1 MFNPQMKTTL
11 TWINFG
17 LTNGGHNIVY
27 FVFTFCVILH
37 TFSMLKMQY
46 KITKKI

>member
-17 LTNGGHNIVY
+17 LTNGGHNKALRD
-27 FVFTFCVILH
+27 FRP
-37 TFSMLKMQY
+37 Q
-46 KITKKI
+46 